1 MSNKC
6 VPSDVEI
13 EVTATEPVVEEV
25 VVTEETPVVEEV
37 VVDEIVATEEVETEV
52 VEEGKKA
59 KKCKK
64 AKKEKACKK
73 EKKAKKEK
81 PCKKEKPKKEKKV
94 KECKCKCKK
103 EKKAC
108 NCFYSVF
115 SLLLTI
121 ATVALVFILPA
132 YVIGKGNKLV
142 EGVSLL
148 DGALGVLKLSDVTVA
163 SSGVVALVYSAFLL
177 TVPVA
182 LLTSVGLT
190 FACFVSNKNAK
201 YYVRANA
208 IVNLIVFFFVSM
220 ISMCAYRYLTNK
232 PNAIELASLIIA
244 GVNGVAYIAIN
255 VKDYKKAAFLPTVLC
270 GLSFANVLYYLYAT
284 VYMNKKLTIAIMGRS
299 LLHTA
304 MYLGIIAFVAL
315 IFFYS
320 LVRMSKSKTT
330 AVDFLVYVA
339 NAIFTV
345 GVMFFGFCLITGM
358 RPYALSL
365 IASLVIAVVQIIICA
380 VSINYGKLLA
390 KVQAQAPV
398 VEEVVAEPVV
408 EEVVVEEIV
417 EEPVVE
423 EVVAEPVEEVLE
435 AEAVEEVVEEE
446 LPEANFVEEEVQ
458 PVEEMPTMPRF
469 ASSYM
474 RAKETPAPAATPA
487 VSAYDW
493 FIESLNP
500 EEKNEFVEL
509 FIFKYIGGTANLP
522 EYVPGGDNYQFFRS
536 FFVNLGK
543 YRNRISDTLI
553 EKMYQFMI
561 KKY

>member
-6 VPSDVEI
+6 VPSDVEV

-25 VVTEETPVVEEV
+25 VVAEETPVAEEV
-37 VVDEIVATEEVETEV
+37 VVDAIVATETVETQV

-59 KKCKK
+59 KK
-64 AKKEKACKK
+64 CKK

-94 KECKCKCKK
+94 KECKCKK
-103 EKKAC
+103 EKKSC

-121 ATVALVFILPA
+121 ATVVLVFVLPA

-163 SSGVVALVYSAFLL
+163 NSGVVALVYSAFLL

-208 IVNLIVFFFVSM
+208 IVNLVVFFFVSM
-220 ISMCAYRYLTNK
+220 VSMCAYRYLTNK

-255 VKDYKKAAFLPTVLC
+255 VKDYKKATFLPTVLC
-270 GLSFANVLYYLYAT
+270 GLYFANVLYYLYAT

-304 MYLGIIAFVAL
+304 MYLGIIAFVSL

-330 AVDFLVYVA
+330 AVDLLVYVA

-365 IASLVIAVVQIIICA
+365 IASLVIAVVQIVICA
-380 VSINYGKLLA
+380 VSINYGKLIA
-390 KVQAQAPV
+390 KVEAQVPV
-398 VEEVVAEPVV
+398 VEEVAEPVV
-408 EEVVVEEIV
+408 EEVVVEEV
-417 EEPVVE
+417 VEPVAE
-423 EVVAEPVEEVLE
+423 EVAEPVEEVLE
-435 AEAVEEVVEEE
+435 AEAVEEVVEED

-458 PVEEMPTMPRF
+458 PVEEIPMAPRF

-474 RAKETPAPAATPA
+474 RARETAPAPTATPA

-553 EKMYQFMI
+553 EKMYQFMT